1 MITSLTYR
9 SVEAIE
15 AAAASTPVPDLPT
28 AAWDLTSALQ
38 NAGEYLKVAGGA
50 LLVLMGILAM
60 IWGAVLLIK
69 KLMSGQGNQDN
80 WLKIGA
86 LIIVGGALAVAG
98 FPLIFEIGSGGQK
111 TIEDLGGG
119 TFLW

>member
-1 MITSLTYR
+1 MINSLTSR

-15 AAAASTPVPDLPT
+15 AAAASTPVPVLPT

-38 NAGEYLKVAGGA
+38 NAGEYIKVAGGA
-50 LLVLMGILAM
+50 LLVMMGLAAM
-60 IWGAVLLIK
+60 VWGAVLLIK
-69 KLMSGQGNQDN
+69 KLMAGQQNQDN
-80 WLKIGA
+80 WIKIIA
-86 LIIVGGALAVAG
+86 LIIVGGAIAVAG